1 MSGSDN
7 PYAGSYGSNAYGG
20 QMTGSASYGTAPAA
34 HQGGGS
40 PDGAAAESGS
50 YISDTTTAGFA
61 KDVLEESRRQPVLV
75 DFWAPW
81 CGPCKQLTPVLEKAV
96 NEAQGRVKL
105 VKMNI
110 DDHPSIAGQ
119 LGIQS
124 IPAVIAFADGRPV
137 DGFMGAVPESQINQF
152 IDKVAGPA
160 GADQAAEIEAVLG
173 DAEGLLASGDVEGAA
188 QLYGAVLQADPEN
201 ARAAAGVIQCLIAM
215 GDTARAAQ
223 MLSSLPE
230 AMSAD
235 PAVQAAAKK
244 LEQIEEA
251 RKLGDP
257 VALERE
263 LSADPDNHEARM
275 KLAKILNVQ
284 GEREQAADHLLT
296 IMRKD
301 REFDEDGARRQ
312 LLQFFEVWGPK
323 DPATIAARRRLSS
336 ILFS

>member
-7 PYAGSYGSNAYGG
+7 PYGGSYGGGSYGG
-20 QMTGSASYGTAPAA
+20 QMSASASFGSAPAA
-34 HQGGGS
+34 PSDVQS
-40 PDGAAAESGS
+40 ADGS
-50 YISDTTTAGFA
+50 YVSDTTTAGFA
-61 KDVLEESRRQPVLV
+61 KDVIEASRNQPILV

-81 CGPCKQLTPVLEKAV
+81 CGPCKQLTPVLEKVV
-96 NEAQGRVKL
+96 NAAQGRVRL

-110 DDHPSIAGQ
+110 DDHPSVAGQ

-124 IPAVIAFADGRPV
+124 IPAVIAFVDGRPV
-137 DGFMGAVPESQINQF
+137 DGFMGAVPESQILEF

-160 GADQAAEIEAVLG
+160 GADQAAEIEAVL
-173 DAEGLLASGDVEGAA
+173 AEAETLLAGGDVQGAA
-188 QLYGAVLQADPEN
+188 QLYSAVLQADPDN
-201 ARAAAGVIQCLIAM
+201 AKAAAGMMQCLIAL
-215 GDTARAAQ
+215 GDTARAGQ
-223 MLSSLPE
+223 MLASLPE
-230 AMSAD
+230 EMSAD
-235 PAVQAAAKK
+235 PAIQAVAKK

-257 VALERE
+257 VALERD
-263 LSADPDNHEARM
+263 LAANPDDHEARL

-284 GEREQAADHLLT
+284 GEREHAADHLLT

-301 REFDEDGARRQ
+301 RTFDDDGARRQ